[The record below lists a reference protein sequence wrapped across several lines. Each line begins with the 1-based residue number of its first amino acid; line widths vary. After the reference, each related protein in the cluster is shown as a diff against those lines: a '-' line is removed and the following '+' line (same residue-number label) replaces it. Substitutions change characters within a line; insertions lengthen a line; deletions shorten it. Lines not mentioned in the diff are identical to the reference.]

1 MSKDVRMSAFGPP
14 IAGAPT
20 WLRVLQAAL
29 IGIVAGLA
37 LHALFSIV
45 VLQGSEAGQGRQ
57 APSQCR
63 KNAPPR
69 DVAAPRPGGP
79 RISGVGAYIPLA
91 LDGGTIPFIRM

>member
-1 MSKDVRMSAFGPP
+1 MSNDVQMPAGGPP

-45 VLQGSEAGQGRQ
+45 VVQGSEAGQGRQ

-63 KNAPPR
+63 KNPSPR
-69 DVAAPRPGGP
+69 DAAAPKPGAP
-79 RISGVGAYIPLA
+79 RISGVGAYMPLA